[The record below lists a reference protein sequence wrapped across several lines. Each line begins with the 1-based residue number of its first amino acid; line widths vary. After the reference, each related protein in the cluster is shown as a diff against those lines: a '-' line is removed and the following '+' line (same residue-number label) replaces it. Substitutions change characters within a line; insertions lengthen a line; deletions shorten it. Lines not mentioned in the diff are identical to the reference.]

1 MRIKKADPLRTKN
14 LYIQDKEERSSEA
27 IGFDDMAA
35 ITFGDE
41 SKVLSSTRSSSVGIQ
56 ADSFAERIAKE
67 DKADRK
73 NLLILLIVAIIAI
86 TSIIVV
92 KSLIKHHQEQIDG
105 KIQVNYS
112 SENLKS
118 MYFEDVIVQLK
129 KQGFTNIKTEKDED
143 LILGW
148 LTKDG
153 EVESVSIDG
162 ATSFSSD
169 SRFLPD
175 AEIIILYH
183 TFPND

>member
-1 MRIKKADPLRTKN
+1 MRIKMADPLRSKK
-14 LYIQDKEERSSEA
+14 LYIHDKENRSSEA

-35 ITFGDE
+35 ITLGDE
-41 SKVLSSTRSSSVGIQ
+41 SKVLSSTGSSSAGI
-56 ADSFAERIAKE
+56 ASDSFAKRIAEE
-67 DKADRK
+67 DTADRK
-73 NLLILLIVAIIAI
+73 NLLILVVVAIIAI
-86 TSIIVV
+86 TAIIVV

-105 KIQVNYS
+105 KIRVNYS
-112 SENLKS
+112 SENLNGKN
-118 MYFEDVIVQLK
+118 FEDVIAQLK

-153 EVESVSIDG
+153 EVESVTIDG

-175 AEIIILYH
+175 VEIIIVYH
-183 TFPND
+183 TFPSD